1 MIRLVAYWKEQL
13 RRNQI
18 PVAWMTSECLAQH
31 SFRFTGSILIGSI
44 EESDPLVQCR
54 IDASDYLRA
63 RNAAS
68 HREPCAEA

>member
-1 MIRLVAYWKEQL
+1 
-13 RRNQI
+13 
-18 PVAWMTSECLAQH
+18 
-31 SFRFTGSILIGSI
+31 LIGSI

-54 IDASDYLRA
+54 IDASDCLRA